1 MESHENFIG
10 RATVLHKETEDT
22 YFDYNSNDNEVKDG
36 KGISSPHSCHHHHH
50 HHPKECETIIEEELK
65 AKKEKKSISE
75 RYI

>member
-50 HHPKECETIIEEELK
+50 HPKECETIIEEELK

>member
-36 KGISSPHSCHHHHH
+36 KGISLSHSCHHH

>member
-36 KGISSPHSCHHHHH
+36 KGISSSHSCHHH